1 MMELEKVNYVDKRTP
16 IAAKNLNDIQDAII
30 TLQSKIDE
38 LNTSIDALQSTLDN
52 MFITD

>member
-1 MMELEKVNYVDKRTP
+1 MALNKVSYIDRQTP

-30 TLQSKIDE
+30 ALQSKIDE

>member
-1 MMELEKVNYVDKRTP
+1 MALDKVVYTDRQTP
-16 IAAKNLNDIQDAII
+16 IVAKNLNDIQDAII
-30 TLQSKIDE
+30 ALQNKIDE